1 MPPFKQ
7 NVGRL
12 LNVDR
17 ESQQELGKILRRESS
32 HCLTGTTK
40 SANTKR
46 GPHCHNALASNQ
58 IPDTTPDEGSDTRLK
73 NYPGQVPKGLHAFP
87 FLTSGHSTWLP

>member
-58 IPDTTPDEGSDTRLK
+58 IPDTTPDDGSEQNK
-73 NYPGQVPKGLHAFP
+73 NERKAWFKGQKNRKFGSHYTL
-87 FLTSGHSTWLP
+87 